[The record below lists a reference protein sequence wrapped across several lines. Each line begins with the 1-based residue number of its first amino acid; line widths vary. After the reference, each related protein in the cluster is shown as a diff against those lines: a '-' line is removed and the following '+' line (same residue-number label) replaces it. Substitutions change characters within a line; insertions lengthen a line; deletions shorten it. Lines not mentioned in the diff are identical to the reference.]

1 MASQQDR
8 FTATRTRVIDAA
20 QNMFIKEGGGCHNY
34 VNAHA

>member
-20 QNMFIKEGGGCHNY
+20 QNMFIKEGG
-34 VNAHA
+34 VATTM